1 MLEISKGAER
11 NVLVWVSAVRQG
23 TAKQGSGTAGR
34 KRDIPGSCMVFHL
47 CNLSGAVVGQALLCH
62 MWSGVTKR
70 FKVGEAE
77 RFQGLSVCRY
87 ILKKAWHTKI
97 KVLQRLFFYT

>member
-1 MLEISKGAER
+1 MLEISKGAGR
-11 NVLVWVSAVRQG
+11 NVLIWVSAVRQG
-23 TAKQGSGTAGR
+23 TAKRGSGTAGR
-34 KRDIPGSCMVFHL
+34 RDSPGSFMVFHL
-47 CNLSGAVVGQALLCH
+47 CNLSVVVVDQALLCH

-77 RFQGLSVCRY
+77 RFQGLSVSRY

-97 KVLQRLFFYT
+97 EVLQRLFFYT